1 MLNVEI
7 KEKRYHSNLILKNI
21 NLSISENGLFGIV
34 GKNGSGK
41 TTFFNCL
48 SHLIDFE
55 GNINYMNKKL
65 VPQKVA
71 FLPTEPFLY
80 EHLSVSEF
88 YTFYRKLTN
97 IRLENDFIFDIDKTL
112 LIKELSTGMRK
123 KTYMNAI
130 LQKNYELYIF
140 DEPFNGLD
148 IESVYEVKK
157 MLLKL
162 SENHIVFVSSHILET
177 LQFCKK
183 IFLLKNYSFCEFNSD
198 EIHKI
203 EEILMQQSHSEETI
217 PQKNKGEPF

>member
-1 MLNVEI
+1 
-7 KEKRYHSNLILKNI
+7 
-21 NLSISENGLFGIV
+21 
-34 GKNGSGK
+34 
-41 TTFFNCL
+41 
-48 SHLIDFE
+48 
-55 GNINYMNKKL
+55 
-65 VPQKVA
+65 
-71 FLPTEPFLY
+71 
-80 EHLSVSEF
+80 
-88 YTFYRKLTN
+88 
-97 IRLENDFIFDIDKTL
+97 
-112 LIKELSTGMRK
+112 
-123 KTYMNAI
+123 MNAI

-157 MLLKL
+157 ILLKL